1 MSASQILKDAES
13 RMKKTLEAEAANFA
27 TLRTGRA
34 NPALLDALR
43 VEYYGQTMP
52 INQLGTVSV
61 PDAHTLLIQVW
72 DQGALAAIEKAITRS
87 ELGLAPNNDGKSI
100 RLNIPP
106 LTQERRKDLVK
117 QLHAKA
123 EGGRVALRNIR
134 RDANEAAK
142 KDDEL
147 TDDDVKRAEKEVQ
160 KLLDRYVAELD
171 ALARAKEAEL
181 LES

>member
-72 DQGALAAIEKAITRS
+72 DQGTLAAIEKAITRS

-117 QLHAKA
+117 QLHTKA

-134 RDANEAAK
+134 RDANDAAK

-160 KLLDRYVAELD
+160 KLLDRYVADLD
-171 ALARAKEAEL
+171 TLARAKEAEL